1 MEANLTT
8 FTYVIK
14 TVIFA
19 SPHCMQKFMTHFLGD
34 FLHVSFRAWHV
45 GQVIEGISLDF
56 CLMSQPQILNQLEQL
71 NLIQLNQ
78 HFPT

>member
-1 MEANLTT
+1 
-8 FTYVIK
+8 
-14 TVIFA
+14 
-19 SPHCMQKFMTHFLGD
+19 MTHFLRD

-71 NLIQLNQ
+71 NSIQSNQ